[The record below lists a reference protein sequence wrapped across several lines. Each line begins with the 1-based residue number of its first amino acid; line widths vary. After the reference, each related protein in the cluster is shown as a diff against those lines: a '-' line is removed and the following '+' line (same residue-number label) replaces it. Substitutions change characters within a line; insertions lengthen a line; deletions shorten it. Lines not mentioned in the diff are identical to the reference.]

1 MLNMKKLTNKI
12 LVLLKT
18 LNDEQYTEASSF
30 RFYKRG
36 KMVTCIALVGNAHH
50 LNPTSAL
57 VKVGSIPAAY
67 RPAMDVQAPLL
78 WGNYVNV
85 TGMIQVLTNGDVKI
99 YASSAQSDVQAWV
112 SFTYC
117 VA

>member
-1 MLNMKKLTNKI
+1 MLNVKKLLTK
-12 LVLLKT
+12 VLEDIPPLKYSSPST
-18 LNDEQYTEASSF
+18 GWEQ
-30 RFYKRG
+30 
-36 KMVTCIALVGNAHH
+36 I
-50 LNPTSAL
+50 
-57 VKVGSIPAAY
+57 
-67 RPAMDVQAPLL
+67 L